1 MLNDTII
8 SGLVNLF
15 ALVGARHNVD
25 VGHSEKLLHDYLSS
39 HLGLRD
45 TSEYVSL
52 YSDFRS
58 VYDDNDSIDKLAIAA
73 GICKSIRTLI
83 PRDELS
89 MILLRLMEFAGV
101 DDEEVFSY
109 IASDFNV
116 SAEMLSD
123 FRDFVAGRESEAV
136 RIQSFPGYEGTVKTL
151 WIASESTLVFTYDGS
166 GEVLFND
173 VPLLPGAFRIWEKS
187 GVMKSRRGAPVHF
200 STAYRVYEDDSA
212 AKVVF
217 RGRDLEFRYKN
228 SDNGLHGMSF
238 SLRGGELVAIMGG
251 SGVGKSTLLSI
262 LNGSLSPDSGTLDVN
277 GHPIGSPEVKSILGY
292 VPQDDL
298 LIEELTVYENLYYT
312 ARLCFDGLDEEEI
325 HRKVMSVLNNLE
337 LDFAKDLKVG
347 SPLKKTISGGQRKRL
362 NIALELI
369 REPSILMLDEPTSG
383 LSSADSE
390 RVMGLLR
397 QQANGGRLVI
407 ANIHQPSSDIY
418 KMFDRLWVMDKGG
431 YPVYD
436 GNPIEAVTWFKRA
449 VGYADSETSTCPVC
463 GNVNPEIILNI
474 LEERTIDTGGHA
486 AATRKTS
493 PEEWHRM
500 YLAARSGEGESVQE
514 AEIPSSGQKKP
525 GAFRQFLIYLRRNVT
540 AKLTNLQYVAITLLE
555 APLLALVCAW
565 LTRYAPPSGY
575 SLMDNR
581 NFVQYLFMAVIV
593 AVFLG
598 MTASAEEIIR
608 DRAVLKREKFLSLSY
623 PAYIWSKIA
632 YTAAVSLVQTSLFIL
647 VGNAVIGIHGVFF
660 VFLAVLFTTAVV
672 SNLVGLLL
680 SQLLNS
686 IVSIY
691 ISIPLLLVPQILL
704 CGLVVDFQDLNP
716 DSKTGNVPVIGDAM
730 PSRWAFEA
738 LAVGTFEY
746 NRYERPWA
754 DLDRERYEAL
764 YYRDI
769 VLEDFSKLLE
779 GGREEDIAFVKG
791 TLPRICKIAGIAESS
806 SPAQTVSEASSA
818 FAAIGNQ
825 ATLEKDLM
833 VSEIISERGMD
844 ALVEC
849 KRSSY
854 NLRLED
860 LLTGAS
866 EPDPYV
872 RVSGCL
878 VPRQGMVFLTPVST
892 NGRAPFYSGIKVLG
906 NTKIPTFAF
915 NICILLLMGMFLT
928 ILLLINIK
936 SIKLKDK

>member
-15 ALVGARHNVD
+15 ALVGARHSVD
-25 VGHSEKLLHDYLSS
+25 VEHSEKLLRDYLSS

-52 YSDFRS
+52 YADLRS
-58 VYDDNDSIDKLAIAA
+58 VYDDNEGIDKAAIV
-73 GICKSIRTLI
+73 GSICGNIRNLI

-101 DDEEVFSY
+101 DDEEIFSF
-109 IASDFNV
+109 IAADFGVSDG
-116 SAEMLSD
+116 MLAD
-123 FRDFVAGRESEAV
+123 FRDFVAGKESERV
-136 RIQSFPGYEGTVKTL
+136 RIQSFPGYAGAVKTL
-151 WIASESTLVFTYDGS
+151 WIPSDSTLVFTYDGS
-166 GEVLFND
+166 DEVLFND

-200 STAYRVYEDDSA
+200 STAHHAYEDESTV
-212 AKVVF
+212 KVAF
-217 RGRDLEFRYKN
+217 RGHDLEFRYKGG
-228 SDNGLHGMSF
+228 DNGLHGMTF

-262 LNGSLSPDSGTLDVN
+262 LNGSLSPDSGSLDVN
-277 GHPIGSPEVKSILGY
+277 GRSIDSPEVKALIGY

-298 LIEELTVYENLYYT
+298 LIAELTVYENLYYT
-312 ARLCFDGLDEEEI
+312 ARLCFDGLPEEAVHE
-325 HRKVMSVLNNLE
+325 KVMAVLRNLE

-347 SPLKKTISGGQRKRL
+347 SPLNKTISGGQRKRL

-436 GNPIEAVTWFKRA
+436 GNPIDAVTWFKRA
-449 VGYADSETSTCPVC
+449 ANYADAETSTCPVC

-486 AATRKTS
+486 ASSRKTS
-493 PEEWHRM
+493 PEEWHDM
-500 YLAARSGEGESVQE
+500 YLAARSAEDEGKEDS
-514 AEIPSSGQKKP
+514 ALPSSDQKRP
-525 GAFRQFLIYLRRNVT
+525 GAFRQFLIYLRRNIRS
-540 AKLTNLQYVAITLLE
+540 KLTNLQYVLITLLE

-565 LTRYAPPSGY
+565 LTRYAPPAGY

-608 DRAVLKREKFLSLSY
+608 DRAILKREKFLSLSY

-632 YTAAVSLVQTSLFIL
+632 YTALVSLVQTTLFIL
-647 VGNAVIGIHGVFF
+647 VGNAVIGIHGMFL
-660 VFLAVLFTTAVV
+660 VFLAVLFITAVV
-672 SNLVGLLL
+672 SNLIGLLL

-704 CGLVVDFQDLNP
+704 CGLVVDFQDLVP
-716 DSKTGNVPVIGDAM
+716 DSKTGNVPVIGDVV

-738 LAVGTFEY
+738 LAVGTFQY
-746 NRYERPWA
+746 NRYERAWY
-754 DLDRERYEAL
+754 DLDAERYEAL
-764 YYRDI
+764 YYKDI
-769 VLEDFSKLLE
+769 VLEDFNDLLAV
-779 GGREEDIAFVKG
+779 GKEEDIAFVEG
-791 TLPRICKIAGIAESS
+791 ALPHICKVAGI
-806 SPAQTVSEASSA
+806 SEASSPAETVREAAAA
-818 FAAIGNQ
+818 FTSIGNV
-825 ATLEKDLM
+825 ATLEKDRIIGA
-833 VSEIISERGMD
+833 EIEERGMD
-844 ALVEC
+844 ALVRC
-849 KRSSY
+849 KRESY

-866 EPDPYV
+866 EPAPYV

-892 NGRAPFYSGIKVLG
+892 SGRAPFYSGVKVLG
-906 NTKIPTFAF
+906 NAKIPTFAF
-915 NICILLLMGMFLT
+915 NLCVLILMGMFLT
-928 ILLLINIK
+928 ILLLVNIK